1 MTKTLRTQDFGKNE
15 DENHANEE
23 SWLLG
28 STTDTSITD
37 DTDGKTTKAVSSSF
51 EEGKDLHTQQRDLP
65 NPH

>member
-37 DTDGKTTKAVSSSF
+37 DTDSETTRAVSSSF
-51 EEGKDLHTQQRDLP
+51 EEG
-65 NPH
+65 